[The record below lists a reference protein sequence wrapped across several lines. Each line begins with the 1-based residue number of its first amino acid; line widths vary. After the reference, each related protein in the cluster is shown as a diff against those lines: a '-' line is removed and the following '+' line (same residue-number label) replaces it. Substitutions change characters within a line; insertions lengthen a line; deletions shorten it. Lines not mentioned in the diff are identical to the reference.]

1 MILLPYME
9 KYRLSIKVHRFIT
22 GRLKKHR
29 LRLLYPY
36 SLNSIFWNKKVKN
49 NKQLILSHI
58 EMSWNKGELK
68 QIENFLSESFYYKT
82 TFTDEILNATQYIN
96 FIATLR
102 KSMPN
107 LSVDIELIM
116 AEENHVMTQISFIG
130 EVISPFYG
138 IPSSNKIITF
148 PAASIWE
155 IEENKI
161 TSLDTLIDMT
171 GVSRQT
177 GFQVSPQIPLN
188 TRNN

>member
-1 MILLPYME
+1 MILLPHME